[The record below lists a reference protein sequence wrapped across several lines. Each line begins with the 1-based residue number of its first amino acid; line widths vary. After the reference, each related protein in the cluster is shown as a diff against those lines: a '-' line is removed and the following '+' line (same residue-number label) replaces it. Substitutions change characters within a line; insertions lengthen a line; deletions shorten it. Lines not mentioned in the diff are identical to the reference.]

1 MVDSN
6 SLDDMFK
13 TLRNTEPYLADNG
26 FTSAVLV
33 RLPEAKQLPLW
44 LKNLIMLVFTT
55 IGSAITASQVPLVEK
70 LPIMDM
76 LSAASSSLLSLSTLG
91 IAAISTFVI
100 SYIIIWMAQ
109 NDSI

>member
-6 SLDDMFK
+6 NLDHMFN

-26 FTSAVLV
+26 FTSGVLA
-33 RLPEAKQLPLW
+33 RLPEAKQLPAW
-44 LKNLIMLVFTT
+44 LTNLIMLGFTT
-55 IGSAITASQVPLVEK
+55 IGSAIAASQASMLEK
-70 LPIMDM
+70 LPLMEL
-76 LSAASSSLLSLSTLG
+76 LSLTTSSLFSLSTLG
-91 IAAISTFVI
+91 IAAVTTFVT